1 MGISPQVSDCVFGCD
16 IKYNALKEAY
26 DDMEPKYKTSFIEAQ
41 SYKEAVKTLEKLK
54 VWFQQN
60 QLAYEEKI
68 RVLKRDLEM
77 TSNELK
83 FTEKEKAR
91 IESEKQVLQDKF
103 DKEVARHKEWLISGE
118 KLASLLY
125 SSQSVTSEIGLGF
138 QK

>member
-1 MGISPQVSDCVFGCD
+1 MSISPQVSDCVFGCD

-26 DDMEPKYKTSFIEAQ
+26 DDMEPKYKNCFIQAQ
-41 SYKEAVKTLEKLK
+41 ANKEAVKTLEKQK
-54 VWFQQN
+54 VWFQLN

-83 FTEKEKAR
+83 FSEKEKTR
-91 IESEKQVLQDKF
+91 VDLEKQVLQDKF
-103 DKEVARHKEWLISGE
+103 DKEVARHKEWLIYGD

-125 SSQSVTSEIGLGF
+125 SS
-138 QK
+138 